1 MSESV
6 ILRVALPVPLR
17 RLFDY
22 LPGDVE
28 PEYGWV
34 PGLRLQVPFGRKQMT
49 GILAGVAESS
59 DLPRTKLKRI
69 GTVLDEAPIISETD
83 MQLLEWA
90 AAYYHYPPGE
100 VICLFLPSLLRQ
112 GRAARKSTVPL
123 WMIAEQAAELPEE
136 LQRAPKQLRIAR
148 LLQEY
153 PEGLSPD
160 ILSAHFSNWHT
171 PMKALLEKGLVKQRR
186 VSAGGPIRKEGP
198 PATMELNPEQR
209 EAVERIA
216 AEFGKAAR
224 FLLDGITGSG
234 KTEVYVELIKSVIE
248 AGKQA
253 LVLVPEIGLTPQF
266 IARLRD
272 RLQAHIVIM
281 HSGLTENQ
289 RLQGWLEA
297 RDGSAAVILGTRSAV
312 WTPMKNAGLIIVDEE
327 HDPSFKQQES
337 FRYSARDV
345 AIKRASLI
353 KIPIVL
359 GSATPSM
366 ESLHNALSGKYR
378 RLVLQQRVGKALP
391 PQMATVDLRNRSM
404 HGALSDVL
412 ITAIRE
418 QLTNRQQVLLF
429 LNRRGFSPV
438 LMCHHCGWTA
448 TCPRCAIPMT
458 YHKQRNS
465 ILCHHCGSQAPAAS
479 VCGECGMAE
488 LVQVGYGTE
497 RLTEAL
503 GEVFPEARILRI
515 DRDSTR
521 RKGALE
527 QMVEEIH
534 AGEADILVGTQM
546 LAKGH
551 HFPDLTLVG
560 IIDADRGLFSADFRA
575 SERMAQQIMQV
586 SGRAGRASRPG
597 TVLIQTHY
605 PDHPLLN
612 TLIRQ
617 GYHAFADVLLEE
629 RKLTGLPPFSFL
641 ALLSAEDYDDKTPV
655 TFLNEARAGL
665 RQAGPDLEIMGPVPA
680 PMEKRAGRFRFQ
692 LLIQSATRAYLHNVL
707 RDWCPALENLDS
719 ARKVRWSLDV
729 DPQDLL

>member
-1 MSESV
+1 M

-22 LPGDVE
+22 LPGEKE
-28 PEYGWV
+28 PACGWT
-34 PGLRLQVPFGRKQMT
+34 PGLRLQVPFGRRQMT
-49 GILAGVAESS
+49 GVLAGVADSS
-59 DLPRTKLKRI
+59 ELPRGKLKRI
-69 GTVLDEAPIISETD
+69 SAVLDEAPIINETD

-90 AAYYHYPPGE
+90 GTYYHYPPGE
-100 VICLFLPSLLRQ
+100 VICQSLPPLLRQ
-112 GRAARKSTVPL
+112 GRAARKTTVPL
-123 WMIAEQAAELPEE
+123 WVLSESAAAELPVE

-148 LLQEY
+148 LLQDY
-153 PEGLSPD
+153 PEGLTPD
-160 ILSAHFSNWHT
+160 ILSAHFSNWHI
-171 PMKALLEKGLVKQRR
+171 PMKALLEKGLVKKHR
-186 VSAGGPIRKEGP
+186 APAEGIIWKAGP
-198 PATMELNPEQR
+198 PAAMELNPEQR
-209 EAVERIA
+209 EAVDRIA
-216 AEFGKAAR
+216 AEFGNAAR

-234 KTEVYVELIKSVIE
+234 KTEVYVELIRSVIE
-248 AGKQA
+248 SGGQA
-253 LVLVPEIGLTPQF
+253 LALVPEIGLTPQF

-272 RLQAHIVIM
+272 RLQAHIVVM

-297 RDGSAAVILGTRSAV
+297 RDGTAAVILGTRSAV
-312 WTPMKNAGLIIVDEE
+312 WTPMKNPGLIIIDEE

-345 AIKRASLI
+345 AIKRAALMN
-353 KIPIVL
+353 IPVVL

-366 ESLHNALSGKYR
+366 ESLHNALAGKYQ
-378 RLVLQQRVGKALP
+378 RLMLRERVGRALLP
-391 PQMATVDLRNRSM
+391 EMATVDLRNRNM
-404 HGALSDVL
+404 RGALSDVL
-412 ITAIRE
+412 INAINE
-418 QLTNRQQVLLF
+418 ELTNRHQVLLF

-448 TCPRCAIPMT
+448 TCPRCTIPMT

-465 ILCHHCGSQAPAAS
+465 LLCHHCGSRAPADS

-497 RLTEAL
+497 RLTETLA
-503 GEVFPEARILRI
+503 EVFPDARILRI

-534 AGEADILVGTQM
+534 AGGADILVGTQM

-586 SGRAGRASRPG
+586 SGRAGRAASPG

-612 TLIRQ
+612 TLIRE
-617 GYHAFADVLLEE
+617 GYHAFAGALLDE
-629 RKLTGLPPFSFL
+629 RKQTRLPPFSFL
-641 ALLSAEDYDDKTPV
+641 ALLSAEDYDDKAPLS
-655 TFLNEARAGL
+655 FLGDARSGL
-665 RQAGPDLEIMGPVPA
+665 EQTGPDLEIMGPVPA

-692 LLIQSATRAYLHNVL
+692 LLIQSASRAYLHNVL
-707 RDWCPALENLDS
+707 KDWCPALEDLDS

-729 DPQDLL
+729 DPQDML